1 MFDFPNN
8 PLDGDVVNHPN
19 GKQYEWIDESSVWR
33 VVQNNFTAL
42 SDRVTELE
50 NSFFLLLE

>member
-33 VVQNNFTAL
+33 VVRNDFTAL
-42 SDRVTELE
+42 SNRVTELE